1 MNTSVNVAKHNR
13 LVEIDILKGLGI
25 LAMVAGHVGFGEL
38 FNFAIHPFNMPLF
51 FLVSGFLYRCKGSFS
66 LYIKKKLITL
76 ILPYILF
83 GLLFCIIWSPVQLVH
98 GEPLLDLAF
107 HLFLM
112 NSEGIPIGGAL
123 WFLTAFF
130 FASVLFDL
138 VFRLSRGGASR
149 SSIICSWLYWIFLA
163 ESAPMVRKPGL
174 CWHASDVRRLCF
186 S

>member
-1 MNTSVNVAKHNR
+1 MCENSPRANR

-51 FLVSGFLYRCKGSFS
+51 FLASGFLYRCKGSFS
-66 LYIKKKLITL
+66 LSIKKKAKTL
-76 ILPYILF
+76 LVPYLLF
-83 GLLFCIIWSPVQLVH
+83 GLLFCIIWAPVQLFR

-107 HLFLM
+107 HLLFM
-112 NSEGIPIGGAL
+112 NSEGVPIGGAL

-138 VFRLSRGGASR
+138 IFRLTSGGGGTSRGPVNYSWVFR
-149 SSIICSWLYWIFLA
+149 IFLA
-163 ESAPMVRKPGL
+163 KSAPVVRKPGL
-174 CWHASDVRRLCF
+174 CWHASDVHGLCVP
-186 S
+186 